1 MVKTSSSIHQLDKV
15 VRKASDVSAA
25 DHDGLYQTH
34 VKNNRIFSGVA
45 TALLIVGNIC
55 TTSQFVR

>member
-1 MVKTSSSIHQLDKV
+1 MKTSSSIHQLDKV
-15 VRKASDVSAA
+15 VRKASDVSAD

-34 VKNNRIFSGVA
+34 VKNNRIFSHIA

-55 TTSQFVR
+55 TISQFVR